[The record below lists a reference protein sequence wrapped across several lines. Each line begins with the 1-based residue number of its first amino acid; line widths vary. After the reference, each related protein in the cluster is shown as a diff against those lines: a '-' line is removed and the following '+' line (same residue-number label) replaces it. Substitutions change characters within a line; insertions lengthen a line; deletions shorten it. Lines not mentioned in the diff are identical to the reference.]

1 MPFLRFGRSRG
12 CEPTGGPLRHTV
24 MVNLRRWL
32 AAACLAA
39 VAATSGCGD
48 TAAQFA
54 SPTASASAPSDPL
67 LLVGQWFLEA
77 DGEEPG
83 SAIALGEEL
92 TLFRGC
98 GVMDGQWEADGQQN
112 LFVASSASGDGS
124 CFKGNGPPSIP
135 WLQAAVAFRIDG
147 SNRLLLDSAG
157 DTVAVLRP
165 GAKPTVGPNRSKD
178 FYEKPPT
185 VTPSMRADA
194 QEPRALP
201 AGVKP
206 AGLEDLARR
215 WRPVEVD
222 ASSEA
227 HLAFQ
232 EDGRWLGSDGCNGQ
246 GGRYVLGREGRLLS
260 TVGGSTLIGCS
271 GAPVAGWMGQAAR
284 AGIVDDHLV
293 LYDRSGK
300 LLGDLIPEG

>member
-1 MPFLRFGRSRG
+1 
-12 CEPTGGPLRHTV
+12 
-24 MVNLRRWL
+24 MVNRRRWI
-32 AAACLAA
+32 AAACVAA
-39 VAATSGCGD
+39 VAATSSCGD
-48 TAAQFA
+48 TPAAQLA
-54 SPTASASAPSDPL
+54 SPAASASASAPADPL
-67 LLVGQWFLEA
+67 QLVGQWFLDA

-83 SAIALGEEL
+83 SAISLGEEM

-112 LFVASSASGDGS
+112 LFVASSTSGDGS

-135 WLQAAVAFRIDG
+135 WLEAAVAFSIDG
-147 SNRLLLDSAG
+147 SNRRLLDRAG
-157 DTVAVLRP
+157 STVAVLRP

-178 FYEKPPT
+178 FYEKLPA
-185 VTPSMRADA
+185 VTPSMRTDA

-201 AGVKP
+201 AGVK
-206 AGLEDLARR
+206 AAELEDLTRR

-227 HLAFQ
+227 HVAFQ
-232 EDGRWLGSDGCNGQ
+232 EDGRWVGSDGCNGQ
-246 GGRYVLGREGRLLS
+246 GGRYVLGRESRLLS

-300 LLGDLIPEG
+300 LLGELIPEG